1 MVADLEADDVYN
13 PHFAENMRAHQRRM
27 KADPSQVIEIV
38 ATAGDTCA
46 FCPSLNV
53 ADNKCL
59 LYDYRPGA
67 NQIDLNILQPFGLE
81 IGMEIT
87 VSELRE
93 RIRNTFTSLPS
104 MCYLECPFGEVLHCH
119 EGLQQLQEVPMR

>member
-1 MVADLEADDVYN
+1 MVADLEADDVYD
-13 PHFAENMRAHQRRM
+13 PRFAENMGAHQRRM
-27 KADPSQVIEIV
+27 KADPSQVIAIA

-67 NQIDLNILQPFGLE
+67 NWSDLYILQPLGLQ

-87 VSELRE
+87 VSQLRE
-93 RIRNTFTSLPS
+93 RIGNTFTSLPS
-104 MCYLECPFGEVLHCH
+104 MCYLECPFGEVSHSH
-119 EGLQQLQEVPMR
+119 EGLQQLQEVPRR